1 MVGRSGIALL
11 ATIAICGGAAFAQQT
26 TPVPPGQSSTGQQ
39 QTRVSPEQ
47 AIQMARNQGMVDV
60 RELDRDGNVWEIE
73 GHDAQ
78 GQEIEFKINI
88 LTGEVV
94 SIERG

>member
-1 MVGRSGIALL
+1 
-11 ATIAICGGAAFAQQT
+11 
-26 TPVPPGQSSTGQQ
+26 
-39 QTRVSPEQ
+39 
-47 AIQMARNQGMVDV
+47 MARNQGMVDV

-78 GQEIEFKINI
+78 GQEIEVKINI